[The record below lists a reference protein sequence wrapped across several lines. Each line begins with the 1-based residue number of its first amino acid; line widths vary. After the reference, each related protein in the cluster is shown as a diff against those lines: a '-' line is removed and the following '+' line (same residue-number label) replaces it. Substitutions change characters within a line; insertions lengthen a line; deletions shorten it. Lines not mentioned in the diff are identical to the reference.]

1 MQVISTYAN
10 TVQALAASGG
20 PYVIDAGTTLTFIG
34 GPASKPDTQYQWE
47 FGDGSTATGSTATHT
62 YADHGIYV
70 ARLTTIVNQ
79 PGGVTTQQY
88 AQVQV
93 RSVKPI
99 VNAGAASTCNEG
111 QVVQYTATF
120 THLEWPETHTATFD
134 FGDDTLPVAGTVS
147 ETNTAPM
154 AKGSATASHAYCQA
168 GVYTVTVSIQAKDG
182 SVGTA
187 TRQVTALNLPPKV
200 MAQDIFAYHCTP
212 INLIAHFTDPGW
224 CDTHTAIWDFGDCTP
239 PQPATVREQHNPP
252 EGTGIAI
259 ATHDYKCCG
268 AFHAVCVVTDN
279 DGASGEAAITVRVV
293 DVVNRNF
300 EDGFRVRIAGAVANG
315 WEPYVGSA
323 PAGNAFAA
331 GSASSTAGS
340 LFAGE
345 EIVVHNGRRSQRIAG
360 LGTFAAGIY
369 QRVGANI
376 GWDYQVTAWYS
387 LDERGGGTCRLGVDP
402 DGGTDPTAK
411 SIVWSAGSNNREWRQ
426 LTVRVT
432 AARHLV
438 SIFLEAD
445 GVASGTA
452 AYFDE
457 VALIPYP
464 CPIHERPP
472 AKKTTQA
479 CVEWTAQKE
488 PRELGTQYND
498 DGFIFQSLTNAT
510 LELVPYGIP
519 AGQAKLLIPGRGLDV
534 GLPFTASRV
543 VATIV
548 RYSDERLT
556 MEARDKTGASL
567 GSTVAIGNLNTIET
581 LEIDKPGINAIRFLS
596 GGGRDLLVELCA
608 YTDGT
613 TNPVGT
619 NPTGA
624 NPTGASPVT
633 NPWQTPVGATG
644 LAQPAQNL
652 SSLSRNG

>member
-20 PYVIDAGTTLTFIG
+20 PYVVDAGTTLAFIG
-34 GPASKPDTQYQWE
+34 SPAAKSDTQYQWD

-70 ARLTTIVNQ
+70 ARLTTIVNE
-79 PGGVTTQQY
+79 PGGVTTRQY
-88 AQVQV
+88 ARVQV

-99 VNAGAASTCNEG
+99 VNAGAPSTCDEG
-111 QVVQYTATF
+111 QVVEYTATF
-120 THLEWPETHTATFD
+120 THVEWPETHTATFD
-134 FGDDTLPVAGTVS
+134 FGDDTLPVSGTVT

-154 AKGSATASHAYCQA
+154 AKGSATAIHAYCQA

-200 MAQDIFAYHCTP
+200 TARDIFAYRCTP
-212 INLIAHFTDPGW
+212 INLIANFTDPGW
-224 CDTHTAIWDFGDCTP
+224 CDTHTASWDFGDCTP

-252 EGTGIAI
+252 EGAGIAI
-259 ATHDYKCCG
+259 ATHDYKHCG
-268 AFHAVCVVTDN
+268 AYHAVCVVTDN
-279 DGASGEAAITVRVV
+279 DGASGDAAITVRVV

-300 EDGFRVRIAGAVANG
+300 EDGFRIRTAGVVANG

-331 GSASSTAGS
+331 GSPSSTAGT

-402 DGGTDPTAK
+402 DGGIDPTAK
-411 SIVWSAGSNNREWRQ
+411 SIVWSAGSNNQEWRQ

-432 AARHLV
+432 AGKHLI

-457 VALIPYP
+457 VALLPYP
-464 CPIHERPP
+464 CPIHEHPP
-472 AKKTTQA
+472 AKKTTEA

-488 PRELGTQYND
+488 AQELGTQYTD
-498 DGFIFQSLTNAT
+498 DGFVFQSRTNAPLT
-510 LELVPYGIP
+510 LVTYGVP
-519 AGQAKLLIPGRGLDV
+519 AGQAKMLIPGRGLDV

-543 VATIV
+543 VATVV

-556 MEARDKTGASL
+556 MEARDKTGSSL
-567 GSTVAIGNLNTIET
+567 GTTVAIGNLNTIET
-581 LEIDKPGINAIRFLS
+581 LEIDKPRINAIRFLS
-596 GGGRDLLVELCA
+596 GGGRDLLIELCA
-608 YTDGT
+608 YMDGT
-613 TNPVGT
+613 TAVPANPVTANPVG
-619 NPTGA
+619 A
-624 NPTGASPVT
+624 NPAGNLS
-633 NPWQTPVGATG
+633 QTPVNATG
-644 LAQPAQNL
+644 VAQPAQNL